1 MEILKTIP
9 SKKMLGEQIK
19 ELKGKVIGQRVLDIE
34 GPTMEASVSVRGS
47 AKGIP
52 INGSITYVTRPSS
65 PGVLR
70 GKAQGVL
77 TSEELEMVTFTAE
90 GIGRIT
96 TYGMK
101 VYGAVF
107 LSTGS
112 TGKLAFLNDVVG
124 IFEAEIDTEGNFSE
138 ETWELKY

>member
-1 MEILKTIP
+1 MEILESIP

-34 GPTMEASVSVRGS
+34 GPTMETSVSAKGS

-52 INGSITYVTRPSS
+52 INGSITYVARPSS

-70 GKAQGVL
+70 GKAQGIL
-77 TSEELEMVTFTAE
+77 TSEESEMATFRAE

-96 TYGMK
+96 LM
-101 VYGAVF
+101 A
-107 LSTGS
+107 
-112 TGKLAFLNDVVG
+112 
-124 IFEAEIDTEGNFSE
+124 
-138 ETWELKY
+138 

>member
-1 MEILKTIP
+1 
-9 SKKMLGEQIK
+9 
-19 ELKGKVIGQRVLDIE
+19 
-34 GPTMEASVSVRGS
+34 MEASVSVRGS

-101 VYGAVF
+101 VCGAVF

-112 TGKLAFLNDVVG
+112 TGKLVFLNDVVG